1 MSSVRSKAHPPAST
15 PGKVAAGLFLVVGAF
30 QFALAAGAPWGAAAL
45 GGANPGVLPD
55 ELRVSSAVQG
65 ALYLML
71 AGIAGTR
78 WTSTTV
84 RRRMLYGMTA
94 LMAVGAVMNIATP
107 SFVERMLWA
116 PVTIA
121 LVIALWFASR
131 HASLSPG
138 SRSPLGPAARAI

>member
-15 PGKVAAGLFLVVGAF
+15 AGKVAAGLFLVVAAF
-30 QFALAAGAPWGAAAL
+30 QIALASGAPWGAATL

-55 ELRVSSAVQG
+55 ELRAGSAVQSF
-65 ALYLML
+65 LYLVL
-71 AGIAGTR
+71 ASIAGTR

-121 LVIALWFASR
+121 LVIALWLASR

-138 SRSPLGPAARAI
+138 SRSSLGPAARAI